1 MLKVIIF
8 ILLTLTT
15 KSYAFNFEFRNKITR
30 NLNSAIFLD
39 IGNIWNLN
47 DSVEDNSM
55 TFDKFSD
62 FGDLAVGSGFGLRYD
77 FNFFVLRFDT
87 GFKTHNPAREKG
99 NRWFSDFSIRKAVF
113 NIGINYP
120 F

>member
-1 MLKVIIF
+1 
-8 ILLTLTT
+8 
-15 KSYAFNFEFRNKITR
+15 
-30 NLNSAIFLD
+30 
-39 IGNIWNLN
+39 
-47 DSVEDNSM
+47 M

-62 FGDLAVGSGFGLRYD
+62 LKELAVGSGIGLRYD

-87 GFKTHNPAREKG
+87 GFKTHNPARENG
-99 NRWFSDFSIRKAVF
+99 SRWFKDFNLNKAVF